1 MICLFILQTHSIFP
15 GLCANTATNSQKMRP
30 LRYNVAASLDGYIG
44 PRDGTTDWIAQ
55 DPAIDFAALYAEFD
69 TFIMGRKSY
78 ELVRHLGDENPLKV
92 YGAADVFVVSKT
104 LPQGENLDVTVLGD
118 NFLEEIRRQKEKG
131 GKDIWLFG
139 GGELLGACLDA
150 GLVDTIETA
159 IIPTLLRGGVKMVSE
174 AADGGSLLGQKLEL
188 ESVRKLEASGI
199 LLCVYK
205 VVA

>member
-1 MICLFILQTHSIFP
+1 
-15 GLCANTATNSQKMRP
+15 MRS
-30 LRYNVAASLDGYIG
+30 LRYNVAMSLDGYINPHNG
-44 PRDGTTDWIAQ
+44 STDWITH
-55 DPAIDFAALYAEFD
+55 DPSIDFAALYAEFD

-78 ELVRHLGDENPLKV
+78 EQLQLMGDENPLAK
-92 YGAADVFVVSKT
+92 YPAASVLVVSKT
-104 LPQGENLDVTVLGD
+104 LRQDDEPRVTIVRD
-118 NFLEEIRRQKEKG
+118 DFLSEIKRQKERD

-174 AADGGSLLGQKLEL
+174 ADGGSGLCGQKLEM
-188 ESVRKLEASGI
+188 ESVKRLPDSGI

-205 VVA
+205 VVS